1 MLLGDSSAR
10 CGLSACESLL
20 GLILQAILLLTFC
33 SCYLLKALFVI
44 LVYQLPYSTEL
55 WRYCPGCVNFM
66 HGKHT
71 DWFSVRKLVWNQH
84 ICEHDSPWSLSV
96 INYLC
101 TEDSQETISKD
112 KLLCISIFSSLKE
125 MWVLSIYVD
134 AFSECQTGEAVW
146 LRKEEEEIGKK
157 KKKERKAS
165 ESFSD
170 VRLMWYHADRACW
183 VCVLVFCLLSFSCC
197 CWTTLI

>member
-157 KKKERKAS
+157 KKEREKPQRV
-165 ESFSD
+165 FQ
-170 VRLMWYHADRACW
+170 MWG
-183 VCVLVFCLLSFSCC
+183 
-197 CWTTLI
+197 